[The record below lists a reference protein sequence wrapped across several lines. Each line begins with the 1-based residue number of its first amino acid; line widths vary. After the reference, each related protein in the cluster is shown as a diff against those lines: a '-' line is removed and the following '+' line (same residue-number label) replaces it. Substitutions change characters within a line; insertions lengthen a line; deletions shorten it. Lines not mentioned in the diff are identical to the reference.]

1 MKTRITV
8 ALASVVVASF
18 GIAAYAQDAPQVPPQ
33 PTSTTASPYTSSN
46 PSSDQMSSPSSSG
59 DMTSSSN
66 IEQKVKHALT
76 AHGVTATDVQV
87 SFSNG
92 TATLTGTVATHR
104 DMILTV
110 RDRIAKLIDSGKSED
125 DAVAAKVL
133 ADFDAKVDQAGTT
146 GDRFVRQVYAELKAT
161 R

>member
-104 DMILTV
+104 DISKAKKAAMRV
-110 RDRIAKLIDSGKSED
+110 RGVKHVDTSG
-125 DAVAAKVL
+125 L
-133 ADFDAKVDQAGTT
+133 QAGSLHSS
-146 GDRFVRQVYAELKAT
+146 APPMSS
-161 R
+161 